1 MALFE
6 SNIQDI
12 TQMNISNE
20 LKEQLNI
27 GIQYIF
33 SVVTKLQQNTPDD
46 KYEIHGNL
54 INNKKYE
61 ISINAESY
69 TKEHPK
75 IGLKKHK
82 GLNYLLLH
90 IDYNNFSDRPIIYIF
105 FINARENLLSGNSIL
120 DISKKFGKKI
130 NASKIRLIDASG
142 LISICKGYE
151 FSMTYLYILSNG
163 VSWYNSKGFIP
174 YFFDEEREH
183 NVKLLSL
190 NIVDFLSAQCI
201 YKIQQ
206 MKIKRNQTIEDFEE
220 KKSLESD
227 YFYSRMES
235 FFDFFKTY
243 TEQYPFLVKTG
254 LTLTKDMTVQEFF
267 TRIKLFI
274 FRNLPEKRM
283 VVYKE
288 LCSQLEW
295 VFENIQLEIIE
306 PDSDVTQLSFDN
318 PKIILYSPDVYYD
331 IDEPKIP
338 SLLHIR
344 VKSSPNISRRRTSNK
359 TKRMSSMK
367 SKSRRRTI

>member
-1 MALFE
+1 M
-6 SNIQDI
+6 
-12 TQMNISNE
+12 
-20 LKEQLNI
+20 
-27 GIQYIF
+27 
-33 SVVTKLQQNTPDD
+33 
-46 KYEIHGNL
+46 
-54 INNKKYE
+54 
-61 ISINAESY
+61 
-69 TKEHPK
+69 
-75 IGLKKHK
+75 
-82 GLNYLLLH
+82 LH

-359 TKRMSSMK
+359 TKRMSSRK